1 MNAYQQKWIEVLQN
15 AHVPNWEI
23 NDQDNDILIRVP
35 DNHNIKELA
44 DNLET
49 VLAEVSLDITLPKE
63 RLKFIIRNSREV
75 VDYVLNPDESDL
87 TGSEN

>member
-1 MNAYQQKWIEVLQN
+1 MNAYQQKWIEVLQHAN
-15 AHVPNWEI
+15 VPNWAI
-23 NDQDNDILIRVP
+23 TGQDNDILIHVP

-63 RLKFIIRNSREV
+63 RLKFIIRNSREM

-87 TGSEN
+87 TGAEN